1 MMITSSPDDDAIT
14 PGFIAVGETAT
25 QSSQKLS
32 SQDLFRNGSTVCI
45 EHQGEHYWLRLTRG
59 NKLILTK

>member
-1 MMITSSPDDDAIT
+1 MTNFPDNDSLT
-14 PGFIAVGETAT
+14 QSVVTANEIGL

-32 SQDLFRNGSTVCI
+32 SQELFRNGSTVCI
-45 EHQGEHYWLRLTRG
+45 EHQGENYWLRLTRG

>member
-1 MMITSSPDDDAIT
+1 MA
-14 PGFIAVGETAT
+14 GGESASQT
-25 QSSQKLS
+25 SQKLS